1 MNLVNSVIAIF
12 SGFKNSVYKCQA
24 QFMVMSLKVK
34 EKFNIDIDTQCV
46 SYLRKKEN
54 KIILPRKYTENGVSM
69 AKSLEIE
76 AIQKRNKSNLL
87 KQKIKPGM
95 KSVFN
100 RSGERAIGKVKEIY
114 NHFVNVEYGSWTES
128 VMYQDIQSIGAAQ
141 SRSK

>member
-1 MNLVNSVIAIF
+1 
-12 SGFKNSVYKCQA
+12 
-24 QFMVMSLKVK
+24 
-34 EKFNIDIDTQCV
+34 
-46 SYLRKKEN
+46 
-54 KIILPRKYTENGVSM
+54 M

-95 KSVFN
+95 KIVFN